1 MSRFF
6 GKKKGAATEDD
17 EAARNNLFGNRT
29 AQNPPSNPNGGGNPY
44 AQQGGYGGAPPAN
57 SGSRGGGGG
66 YGGGGYGGSYAPQ
79 NPYTPHQGGDDG
91 RPREHPG
98 YGGYGQTDTGQQA
111 QGYNSEE
118 EDVEAVK
125 SSIKFTKDQSVRS
138 TRNAL
143 NAAQSAE
150 ESGLRIL
157 NNLSTQGA
165 RLHNTEKNLDV
176 ASSQNRV
183 AEDKARE
190 LKNLNRSMF
199 VPNVG
204 NPLRSKSRA
213 EAEEAKI
220 IARHQ
225 AEREERDRTREFGY
239 ETKNV
244 VGRALNTETGRVESK
259 GKSSLAERSRYQFEA
274 DSDDDAME
282 NEIDSN
288 LGELGAITG
297 RLKGMAMATSKEVD
311 RQNQQIDKIMKK
323 SDRVDDQIALNHN
336 RIRKIH

>member
-1 MSRFF
+1 MKFGTDEEMSRFF
-6 GKKKGAATEDD
+6 GKKKGAATDD
-17 EAARNNLFGNRT
+17 DDAARNSLFGNRT

-44 AQQGGYGGAPPAN
+44 AQPGGHNPGYGGAPPSD
-57 SGSRGGGGG
+57 SGSR
-66 YGGGGYGGSYAPQ
+66 GGGGYGGSYAAQ
-79 NPYTPHQGGDDG
+79 NPYAPHRGGDDG
-91 RPREHPG
+91 RSRED
-98 YGGYGQTDTGQQA
+98 YGGYGQTDTRQQS

-125 SSIKFTKDQSVRS
+125 GSIKFTKDQSVRS

-157 NNLSTQGA
+157 NNLGTQGA

-239 ETKNV
+239 ESKNV
-244 VGRALNTETGRVESK
+244 VGRALNTTTGRVESK

-274 DSDDDAME
+274 DSEDDAME
-282 NEIDSN
+282 DEIDSN
-288 LGELGAITG
+288 LDQLGAITG

-323 SDRVDDQIALNHN
+323 VFLLPCPTVLT
-336 RIRKIH
+336 

>member
-6 GKKKGAATEDD
+6 GKKKGAATDD
-17 EAARNNLFGNRT
+17 DDAARSNLFGNRT

-44 AQQGGYGGAPPAN
+44 AQQGSYNPGYGGAPPAD
-57 SGSRGGGGG
+57 SGSR
-66 YGGGGYGGSYAPQ
+66 GGGGYGGSYAAQ
-79 NPYTPHQGGDDG
+79 NPYAPHNGGDDG
-91 RPREHPG
+91 RSRED
-98 YGGYGQTDTGQQA
+98 YGGY
-111 QGYNSEE
+111 GYNSEE

-239 ETKNV
+239 ESKNV
-244 VGRALNTETGRVESK
+244 VGRALNTTTGRVESK

-274 DSDDDAME
+274 DSEDDALE
-282 NEIDSN
+282 DEIDSN
-288 LGELGAITG
+288 LDQLGAITG

>member
-6 GKKKGAATEDD
+6 GKKKGAVADDDDAT
-17 EAARNNLFGNRT
+17 RSNLFGNRT

-44 AQQGGYGGAPPAN
+44 AQNGGAPPAG
-57 SGSRGGGGG
+57 SGGR
-66 YGGGGYGGSYAPQ
+66 GGGGYGGSYAAQ
-79 NPYTPHQGGDDG
+79 NPYAPHHGGDDG
-91 RPREHPG
+91 RSREDPG
-98 YGGYGQTDTGQQA
+98 YGGYGETDTRQQS

-118 EDVEAVK
+118 EDVEGVK

-244 VGRALNTETGRVESK
+244 VGRALNTATGRVESK

-274 DSDDDAME
+274 DSEDDGME
-282 NEIDSN
+282 DEIDSN
-288 LGELGAITG
+288 LDQLGAITG

>member
-6 GKKKGAATEDD
+6 GKKKGAATDD
-17 EAARNNLFGNRT
+17 DDAARSNLFGNRT

-44 AQQGGYGGAPPAN
+44 AQQGGYNPGYGGAPPAD
-57 SGSRGGGGG
+57 SGSR
-66 YGGGGYGGSYAPQ
+66 GGGGYGGSYAAQ
-79 NPYTPHQGGDDG
+79 NPYAPNRGGDDG
-91 RPREHPG
+91 RSRED
-98 YGGYGQTDTGQQA
+98 YGGYGQTDTRQQS

-150 ESGLRIL
+150 ESGMRTL
-157 NNLSTQGA
+157 NNLSTQSA
-165 RLHNTEKNLDV
+165 RLYNTEKNIDV
-176 ASSQNRV
+176 AASQNRV
-183 AEDKARE
+183 AEDKSRE

-225 AEREERDRTREFGY
+225 AEREERDKTREFGY
-239 ETKNV
+239 ESKNV
-244 VGRALNTETGRVESK
+244 VGRALNTTTGRVESK
-259 GKSSLAERSRYQFEA
+259 GKSSLAERSRYQFEG
-274 DSDDDAME
+274 DSEDDAME
-282 NEIDSN
+282 DEIDSN
-288 LGELGAITG
+288 LDQLGAITG
-297 RLKGMAMATSKEVD
+297 RLNGMAMATSKEVD

-323 SDRVDDQIALNHN
+323 VFLLPCLPY
-336 RIRKIH
+336 